1 MIDRQRL
8 ILDCRQVNALFRAP
22 HITELGSLPALSGLE
37 LPDGQQLFIS
47 GGDMKDRFY
56 ACRLPLSLRD
66 SFCFSVDISIDEI
79 SLEMM
84 PWQFRQVRIWRRG
97 SFHLVWMFCLWD
109 IAGLFVWCNH
119 YMYKA
124 VWRVLVVRATVLSWI
139 PDRWKQSV
147 YAILCQHAYAIN
159 GS

>member
-1 MIDRQRL
+1 MSNEGRDI
-8 ILDCRQVNALFRAP
+8 F
-22 HITELGSLPALSGLE
+22 
-37 LPDGQQLFIS
+37 PDGQQLFIS

-66 SFCFSVDISIDEI
+66 SFCFSFDISIDEI